1 MEPEIILET
10 VDVAKSFGGLA
21 ANQGISIKVPAR
33 TLRSVIGP
41 NGAGKTTLFN
51 LISGIYKPTAGR
63 ILFRG
68 EDITGLPP
76 HQIARKGI
84 GRSFQITNLF
94 PELTVLENVRL
105 AAQACGR
112 HSWHLWRPAQSLRE
126 YTEKAEEALAT
137 VGLTNRARALA
148 RELAHGEKRKLEI
161 AILLA
166 TDPVVMLLDEPT
178 AGMSREEV
186 PGIIEVIERIKAQ
199 RSRTILMV
207 EHKMDI
213 VLGISDA
220 ITVLSL
226 GKVIAEG
233 TPAEIVAN
241 ETVQAAYL
249 GASHGYALPG
259 SRATAGAGSAAGSA
273 GAAGS
278 GSAAGSGGAAGS
290 GDAADRPG
298 EATSGNRVPD
308 RTAAQAQS

>member
-1 MEPEIILET
+1 VEPEIILET
-10 VDVAKSFGGLA
+10 VDVAKTFGGLA

-76 HQIARKGI
+76 HRIARKGI

-105 AAQACGR
+105 AAQARGR
-112 HSWHLWRPAQSLRE
+112 HSWHLWRSAESLRA
-126 YTEKAEEALAT
+126 YAEKAEEALTT
-137 VGLTNRARALA
+137 VGLAHRARALA

-220 ITVLSL
+220 ITVLAQGL
-226 GKVIAEG
+226 VIAEG
-233 TPAEIVAN
+233 TPAEITAN
-241 ETVQAAYL
+241 EDVQAAYL
-249 GASHGYALPG
+249 GASHGYTL
-259 SRATAGAGSAAGSA
+259 AGSAAPSR
-273 GAAGS
+273 S
-278 GSAAGSGGAAGS
+278 P
-290 GDAADRPG
+290 AADPP
-298 EATSGNRVPD
+298 V
-308 RTAAQAQS
+308 AQGQS